1 MKGNSIMKKIY
12 LFLSLFIVV
21 GLACDL
27 SVTVTSAVNTA
38 VPLSTNTIVPVTETS
53 KPVLASS
60 TSAPT
65 TVLPTSTPYAQPS
78 PIESTA
84 ESTKVTFGRLS
95 FELPSSVA
103 SGASGKEYP
112 RFDAEDA
119 AYWQKTPGHLQV
131 SLSDYYALQGKLHQP
146 QIYVYPAMAY
156 VELVPA
162 AFESMHRLRNVM
174 NPVAPITADQLPTV
188 PFFNAAQLFASN
200 VQAISFQNGSGVRFL
215 TEYGQYPAPVN
226 NHELFYHFQGFTN
239 DGEYYIVAI
248 LPITAPVL
256 AETSDAGSPLP
267 SGGILY
273 PFFADPNPETLQ
285 GYYGDV
291 ASLLNATSPELF
303 TPSIGQLDALI
314 QSMHITP

>member
-1 MKGNSIMKKIY
+1 MKKI
-12 LFLSLFIVV
+12 FLLLSVFAFVIQ
-21 GLACDL
+21 ACDL
-27 SVTVTSAVNTA
+27 TVSIAPSTGPVPTATSIPVQVINNPTPTPKVFISLTQELPATEIPVAT
-38 VPLSTNTIVPVTETS
+38 TIVVQQSPV
-53 KPVLASS
+53 PN
-60 TSAPT
+60 T
-65 TVLPTSTPYAQPS
+65 T
-78 PIESTA
+78 
-84 ESTKVTFGRLS
+84 VTFGRLT
-95 FELPSSVA
+95 LIIPPSVA
-103 SGASGKEYP
+103 SGASGKDYP
-112 RFDAEDA
+112 RLDTEDA

-131 SLSDYYALQGKLHQP
+131 SLSDYYALQGKLQQP

-174 NPVAPITADQLPTV
+174 NPVTPITADQLPTV

-200 VQAISFQNGSGVRFL
+200 VQAISFQNGGGVRFL

-248 LPITAPVL
+248 LPITASVL